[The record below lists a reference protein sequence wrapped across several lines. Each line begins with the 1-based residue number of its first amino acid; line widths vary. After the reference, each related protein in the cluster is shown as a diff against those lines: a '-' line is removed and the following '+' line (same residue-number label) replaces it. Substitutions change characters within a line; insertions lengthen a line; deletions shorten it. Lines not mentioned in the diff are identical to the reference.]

1 MVMPATPDRTTPLDA
16 GRAGLRYVSDDE
28 PGLRR
33 VTRGKGFAYLD
44 AKGRAVRDHDTR
56 ARVRRLAI
64 PPAWTDVWI
73 SADPDGHLQATGRD
87 ARGRKQYRYHPD
99 FTRARDET
107 KYHRLL
113 EFARALP
120 EIRRRVALDMG
131 RRGLPYEKVVATVVH
146 LLDSTLIRVGNTDY
160 ARRNGSFGLTTLRD
174 RHVKVEG
181 GALRFAFTGKSGKM
195 WQLKVSDRRVARIVK
210 SCQDLPGQ
218 HLFQYLD
225 EDGERRAV
233 GSADVNA
240 WLRDVSGREIT
251 AKDFRTWAGTVLA
264 ALALSEFE
272 AVDRAVTAKANVREA
287 IERVARRLGNT
298 PTICRKCYVHP
309 EILDGYLDGALALDI
324 ERRAAAELN
333 GDLGHFRTEEVA
345 VLAFLK
351 RRLRRQAAAE
361 RSPRKTRRRARPEA
375 IRPSARAA

>member
-1 MVMPATPDRTTPLDA
+1 MTATVDHTTPLDA
-16 GRAGLRYVSDDE
+16 GRAGLRYVTDDE

-33 VTRGKGFAYLD
+33 VVRARGFTYLD
-44 AKGRAVRDHDTR
+44 GRGRPVRDAGTR
-56 ARVRRLAI
+56 QRIRRLAI

-73 SADPDGHLQATGRD
+73 SATADGHLQATGRD

-99 FTRARDET
+99 FTKARDET

-120 EIRRRVALDMG
+120 GIRRRVARDMG
-131 RRGLPYEKVVATVVH
+131 RPGLPYEKVVATVVH
-146 LLDSTLIRVGNTDY
+146 LLDSTLIRIGNADY

-181 GALRFAFTGKSGKM
+181 GALRFAFTGKSGKT

-225 EDGERRAV
+225 EDGTRRAV

-240 WLRDVSGREIT
+240 WLREVSGREIT

-272 AVDRAVTAKANVREA
+272 AVDRAVTAKANVRDA

-298 PTICRKCYVHP
+298 PTVCRKCYVHP

-324 ERRAAAELN
+324 ERRAAAELA
-333 GDLGHFRTEEVA
+333 GDLGHLRVEEVA

-351 RRLRRQAAAE
+351 RRLRRQ
-361 RSPRKTRRRARPEA
+361 T
-375 IRPSARAA
+375 ARATRPARRKPLRPVAPALAAQAA

>member
-1 MVMPATPDRTTPLDA
+1 MPATPDRTTPLDA

-44 AKGRAVRDHDTR
+44 AKGRAVRDDETR

-120 EIRRRVALDMG
+120 EIRRRAALDKG
-131 RRGLPYEKVVATVVH
+131 RRGQPYENVVATVVP
-146 LLDSTLIRVGNTDY
+146 LLDRTLIRLGNADY

-181 GALRFAFTGKSGKM
+181 GALRFAFTGKSGKT

-225 EDGERRAV
+225 EHGERRAV

-240 WLRDVSGREIT
+240 WLRDVSGRDIT

-351 RRLRRQAAAE
+351 RRLRKQAAAE
-361 RSPRKTRRRARPEA
+361 RPAGKARRRGSPEA
-375 IRPSARAA
+375 SPPSARAA

>member
-1 MVMPATPDRTTPLDA
+1 MPQTDRTTPSDA
-16 GRAGLRYVSDDE
+16 GRAGLRYVTDDE

-33 VTRGKGFAYLD
+33 ETRGKGLAYLD
-44 AKGRAVRDHDTR
+44 QEGRAIRDARTR
-56 ARVRRLAI
+56 DRIRRLAI
-64 PPAWTDVWI
+64 PPAWTEVWI
-73 SADPDGHLQATGRD
+73 ACDPDGHLQATGRD

-99 FTRARDET
+99 FMKARDET

-113 EFARALP
+113 AFARALP
-120 EIRRRVALDMG
+120 GIRRRVAEDMA
-131 RRGLPYEKVVATVVH
+131 RRGLPREKVVATVVH
-146 LLDSTLIRVGNTDY
+146 LLDSTLIRVGNADY

-174 RHVKVEG
+174 RHVAVEG
-181 GALRFAFTGKSGKM
+181 GALRFAFTGKSGKT
-195 WQLKVSDRRVARIVK
+195 WRLKVSDRRVARIVK

-225 EDGERRAV
+225 EDGTRRAV

-240 WLRDVSGREIT
+240 WLREVSGADIT

-272 AVDRAVTAKANVREA
+272 AVDRAVTAKANVRDA

-309 EILDGYLDGALALDI
+309 EILDGYLDGALALDV

-333 GDLGHFRTEEVA
+333 GALDDLRPEEVA

-351 RRLRRQAAAE
+351 RRLRRQVNRRVRKAPAGTALAAA
-361 RSPRKTRRRARPEA
+361 A
-375 IRPSARAA
+375 

>member
-1 MVMPATPDRTTPLDA
+1 MPATEDRTAPSDA
-16 GRAGLRYVSDDE
+16 GRAGLRYVTDEE

-33 VTRGKGFAYLD
+33 VVRGTGFAYLD
-44 AKGRAVRDHDTR
+44 RRGRAIRDGETR
-56 ARVRRLAI
+56 RRIRRLAI

-73 SADPDGHLQATGRD
+73 APTPEGHLQATGRD

-99 FTRARDET
+99 FLKARDET

-113 EFARALP
+113 RFARALP

-131 RRGLPYEKVVATVVH
+131 RRGLPREKVVATVVH
-146 LLDSTLIRVGNTDY
+146 LLDRTLIRVGNPDY
-160 ARRNGSFGLTTLRD
+160 AQRNGSFGLTTLRD
-174 RHVKVEG
+174 RHVTVEG
-181 GALRFAFTGKSGKM
+181 GALRFAFTGKSGKT

-225 EDGERRAV
+225 EAGERRAI

-240 WLRDVSGREIT
+240 WLREVSGADIT

-264 ALALSEFE
+264 ALALSEFA
-272 AVDRAVTAKANVREA
+272 AVDRAVTAKANVRDA

-309 EILDGYLDGALALDI
+309 EILEGYLDGALALDI
-324 ERRAAAELN
+324 ERRATAELDGGAN
-333 GDLGHFRTEEVA
+333 HLRPEEVA
-345 VLAFLK
+345 VLAFLR
-351 RRLRRQAAAE
+351 RRLRRQAAAA
-361 RSPRKTRRRARPEA
+361 RSARKTRKRT
-375 IRPSARAA
+375 AAPVAAAPPA

>member
-1 MVMPATPDRTTPLDA
+1 MPAISERTTPADA
-16 GRAGLRYVSDDE
+16 GRAGLRYAADDE
-28 PGLRR
+28 PGIRR
-33 VTRGKGFAYLD
+33 VIRGKGFAYLD
-44 AKGRAVRDHDTR
+44 RNGRAIRDAGTR
-56 ARVRRLAI
+56 ERIKRLAI

-73 SADPDGHLQATGRD
+73 SSDPEGHLQATGRD
-87 ARGRKQYRYHPD
+87 ARGRKQYRYHAD
-99 FTRARDET
+99 FMKARDET

-120 EIRRRVALDMG
+120 GIRRRVALDMG
-131 RRGLPYEKVVATVVH
+131 RRGLPREKVVATVVH

-174 RHVKVEG
+174 RHVAVEG
-181 GALRFAFTGKSGKM
+181 GALRFAFTGKSGKT
-195 WQLKVSDRRVARIVK
+195 WQLKISDRRVARIVK

-225 EDGERRAV
+225 EDGSRRAV

-240 WLRDVSGREIT
+240 WLREVSGREIT

-264 ALALSEFE
+264 ALALTEFE
-272 AVDRAVTAKANVREA
+272 AVDRAVTAKANVRAA

-309 EILDGYLDGALALDI
+309 EILDSYLDGGLALDI
-324 ERRAAAELN
+324 ERRAAAELD
-333 GDLGHFRTEEVA
+333 GEFVQLRAEEVA
-345 VLAFLK
+345 VLAFLR
-351 RRLRRQAAAE
+351 RRLRRQARPVRPAG
-361 RSPRKTRRRARPEA
+361 RKPSRRAASPVMA
-375 IRPSARAA
+375 PAA

>member
-1 MVMPATPDRTTPLDA
+1 MPATSDRTTPSDA
-16 GRAGLRYVSDDE
+16 ARAGLRYVTDDA
-28 PGLRR
+28 PGIRR
-33 VTRGKGFAYLD
+33 VSRGKGFAYLD
-44 AKGRAVRDHDTR
+44 HKGRAIRDALTR
-56 ARVRRLAI
+56 ERIRRLAI

-73 SADPDGHLQATGRD
+73 SPDPEGHLQATGRD
-87 ARGRKQYRYHPD
+87 ARGRKQYRYHSD
-99 FTRARDET
+99 FMKARDET

-120 EIRRRVALDMG
+120 GIRRRVAADMA
-131 RRGLPYEKVVATVVH
+131 RRGLPRDKVVATVVH

-174 RHVKVEG
+174 RHVAVEG
-181 GALRFAFTGKSGKM
+181 GALRFAFTGKSGKT

-225 EDGERRAV
+225 EDGSRHAI

-240 WLRDVSGREIT
+240 WLREVSGRDIT

-309 EILDGYLDGALALDI
+309 EVLDSYLDGGLALDI
-324 ERRAAAELN
+324 ERRAAAELD
-333 GDLGHFRTEEVA
+333 GDLEHLRAEEVA
-345 VLAFLK
+345 VLAFLR
-351 RRLRRQAAAE
+351 RRLRRQAAKA
-361 RSPRKTRRRARPEA
+361 RTPGRATPPA
-375 IRPSARAA
+375 AARAA